1 MATQQVYTL
10 PEITVT
16 ASRDAITASRDAI
29 PKGLVTSD
37 DYHLSKLN
45 IITNN
50 NAKVDIKALFLEIS
64 YFEDIFRGATT
75 GHILI
80 NDSNGFINAF
90 RFTGQEKLELSF
102 SKTTSTKNESITKT
116 FRIIRVSERIRSNF
130 NTETYSIHFC
140 SEQLFI
146 SEQVKVS
153 KSYSRMP
160 ISDIVNDVLKSY
172 LGVPENKIFVE
183 NTDGVYDFV
192 IPYKKPIE
200 TIEMLLNYAR
210 TSGDGKNVNY
220 DFVFYE
226 DKDLFNFV
234 SLQSLYKRQ
243 AVKSFT
249 FSAKNYLSPSN
260 LLEIERSLSTIKA
273 FSFLDTFD
281 SLYGLSTGAFASR
294 AITVDPLTMTYRKT
308 DYSYDNYFNNSKH
321 LNKYPVFNAT
331 DEILKNGNEAVLRV
345 LTTNANQSKAKGI
358 KEVYDTNPGAVASDT
373 FAEARSI
380 YRPAQIALALY
391 TRAKITIAGNPSISV
406 GDTINVEFPLIG
418 ENQKGG
424 IDKYHS
430 GKYLIT
436 AVRQIIDANMEYETV
451 LEIAKDS
458 VSTELTNIN
467 YTSTPEI

>member
-1 MATQQVYTL
+1 MATQEAITL
-10 PEITVT
+10 PEIRVT
-16 ASRDAITASRDAI
+16 ATPLNGVV
-29 PKGLVTSD
+29 PKDLVTAD
-37 DYHLSKLN
+37 DYYLSNLS
-45 IITNN
+45 IITNT
-50 NAKVDIKALFLEIS
+50 NAKVDIKSLFLEIS

-90 RFTGQEKLELSF
+90 RFTGQEKLQLSF
-102 SKTTSTKNESITKT
+102 SKTASSSKNKITKT

-140 SEQLFI
+140 SEQLFL
-146 SEQVKVS
+146 SEQIKVS
-153 KSYSRMP
+153 KAYDKMP
-160 ISDIVNDVLKSY
+160 ISEIVEDVLKNY
-172 LGVPENKIFVE
+172 LAVPESKIAVDK
-183 NTDGVYDFV
+183 TDGVYDFV
-192 IPYKKPIE
+192 IPYKKPLE
-200 TIEMLLNYAR
+200 TIDMLLNYAR
-210 TSGDGKNVNY
+210 KSGDGKNVNY
-220 DFVFYE
+220 DFVFFE
-226 DKDLFNFV
+226 NRDAFNFV
-234 SLQSLYKRQ
+234 SLQTLYNSNS
-243 AVKSFT
+243 VKSFS
-249 FSAKNYLSPSN
+249 FSPKSYLPPSN
-260 LLEIERSLSTIKA
+260 ASEVKRTLSTIKA

-294 AITVDPLTMTYRKT
+294 AITIDPLTMTYRKT
-308 DYSYDNYFNNSKH
+308 DYSYDTYFNNSKH
-321 LNKYPVFNAT
+321 LNKYPVFNST
-331 DEILKNGNEAVLRV
+331 NEIIKNGNEAVLRV
-345 LTTNANQSKAKGI
+345 LTTNTNQSKAKGI
-358 KEVYDTNPGAVASDT
+358 KEVFDTNPGVVGSDT

-391 TRAKITIAGNPSISV
+391 TRAKITVAGDPAISV
-406 GDTINVEFPLIG
+406 GDTIDVQFPLIG
-418 ENQKGG
+418 ENQRVG